1 MICCIARSCRW
12 RYRRH
17 PGWKIGSVLR
27 MHGPGALVE
36 EGRAGG
42 DPIAEDG
49 LMEADRRPNASRQ
62 LPIR

>member
-1 MICCIARSCRW
+1 MEDRVSSADAW
-12 RYRRH
+12 
-17 PGWKIGSVLR
+17 
-27 MHGPGALVE
+27 PGALVE
-36 EGRAGG
+36 EERAGG